1 MIKVLHITTSSRGGA
16 GIAALRLHNAL
27 TENGIASAYLSLNL
41 TIDFENKTVNDDFF
55 RYKKPSLFSKIV
67 KKVRQKL
74 FPTKRQIIESEFY
87 ELCKNMQ
94 FEIATLPFSN
104 YPIHQHPLYKE
115 ATIINLHWIDGIV
128 DYPSFFDVCDKPIV
142 WTFHDMNPFL
152 GIFHYKNDTVFNHN
166 VSHVFDD
173 KIRKL
178 KKEAIDKI
186 KNGCVVTPSRWL
198 LDEAKNSRVFSH
210 FQYQEI
216 PNCIDLNVF
225 KCIENTSLRQL
236 HSIKPNQFVMLFVAD
251 NIYNRRKGFDLLTE
265 AISLLEDQNMLI
277 VTIGKDSIKSQNGL
291 KIISLGD
298 IDSSQKMAECFA
310 LADVFVLPSREDN
323 LPNVMLE
330 SFACGKPVVG
340 FSIGGI
346 AEHTIENK
354 TGCLSSEISA
364 IALKEALLKLKNNK
378 QKYDSH
384 MIRKYAEDNFH
395 PMQQA
400 NAYASV
406 YLKLNTNNAF

>member
-1 MIKVLHITTSSRGGA
+1 LIKVLHITTSSKGGA

-27 TENGIASAYLSLNL
+27 IENGIASAYLSLNL

-55 RYKKPSLFSKIV
+55 RYKRPSFLSKIV
-67 KKVRQKL
+67 KKIKQKL
-74 FPTKRQIIESEFY
+74 VPSKRQTIENEFND
-87 ELCKNMQ
+87 LCKKMK

-104 YPIHQHPLYKE
+104 YQIHQHPLYKE

-128 DYPSFFDVCDKPIV
+128 DYPSFFENCDKPIV

-152 GIFHYKNDTVFNHN
+152 GIFHYKNDEIFNQK
-166 VSHVFDD
+166 VSLTFND
-173 KIRKL
+173 KILKL

-186 KNGCVVTPSRWL
+186 KKGYVVTPSRWL
-198 LDEAKNSRVFSH
+198 LDEAKNSGVFSH

-225 KCIENTSLRQL
+225 KCIENSSLRQL
-236 HSIKPNQFVMLFVAD
+236 YSIEQNQFVMLFVAD
-251 NIYNRRKGFDLLTE
+251 NINNHRKGFDLLIE
-265 AISLLEDQNMLI
+265 AISLLDDPNMLI
-277 VTIGKDSIKSQNGL
+277 VTIGKDIIEPKNGL
-291 KIISLGD
+291 KMISLGD
-298 IDSSQKMAECFA
+298 IHSSQKMAECFA

-354 TGCLSSEISA
+354 TGCLATEISA

-378 QKYDSH
+378 QKYDSQV
-384 MIRKYAEDNFH
+384 IRKYAEATFH
-395 PMQQA
+395 PKQQA
-400 NAYASV
+400 DAYASI
-406 YLKLNTNNAF
+406 YLKLINNKAF